1 MEKSVRHIALLSL
14 ILSLSAC
21 RAGGQLMGG
30 ALEGS
35 LETPSNSSL
44 LEGAGAAVVNETGE
58 SAAAA
63 QEHAETVQVF
73 EQIQTLSKPTVTEAP
88 KPETTKPETTPET
101 KPETSPTPEPVAK
114 TTPQTCLGYIPTEVD
129 AVIEIDPAGLQD
141 SLIWSQVSE
150 SSYQKTFETFSKGV
164 KEACVGI
171 TYSKTF
177 KDGISQSLTQMA
189 SPETSL
195 ASASAADTSSLSLLG
210 GSQSISSA
218 YVPPSDGANVS
229 ISNNISSL
237 SSSQSIS
244 QESSS
249 SLTDA
254 VESYVLVVLF
264 EVGEEAR
271 AKTFISEF
279 ESKKKEAQLAGSTSF
294 DHLTVGADKNVFV
307 MGDETMMSSV
317 IQGGNL
323 IMASSHPFAAPL
335 SAIRP
340 GANIK
345 FAGLIPASIMTQ
357 LKTMLA
363 SVAPSAA
370 STEESSSFSVLGL
383 TASTQ
388 KIYLHALLFTD
399 QKTFFGSDPLF
410 EALVFLKTEGLSI
423 DKLAGFF
430 SNTPSAEVVAP
441 AETPPE
447 LQPAAPA
454 PEPEVQVGEPAPLQL
469 MP

>member
-1 MEKSVRHIALLSL
+1 MQISIRTVTLLSTL
-14 ILSLSAC
+14 LLFSAC
-21 RAGGQLMGG
+21 RAGGQLMGPG
-30 ALEGS
+30 DSVDLAVPS
-35 LETPSNSSL
+35 SETL
-44 LEGAGAAVVNETGE
+44 FGGTQATATTVNETGE
-58 SAAAA
+58 SPAAQ
-63 QEHAETVQVF
+63 QEHAEAVQTF
-73 EQIQTLSKPTVTEAP
+73 EQIQTLSKPAVTEVPKSETA
-88 KPETTKPETTPET
+88 KPEASPET
-101 KPETSPTPEPVAK
+101 KPTPEPVAK
-114 TTPQTCLGYIPTEVD
+114 TTPQTCLGYIPAEVD
-129 AVIEIDPAGLQD
+129 AVIEIDPAGLQE

-177 KDGISQSLTQMA
+177 KDGISQSLTQMV

-195 ASASAADTSSLSLLG
+195 ASASAADSSSLSLLG
-210 GSQSISSA
+210 GSQSISSS
-218 YVPPSDGANVS
+218 YVPPSDGANLS

-237 SSSQSIS
+237 SSSQNIS

-264 EVGEEAR
+264 EAGEEAR

-279 ESKKKEAQLAGSTSF
+279 ESKKKEAQLASDHSF
-294 DHLTVGADKNVFV
+294 DALTAGADKNVFI

-345 FAGLIPASIMTQ
+345 FAGLVPASIMTQ

-363 SVAPSAA
+363 SVAPSAS
-370 STEESSSFSVLGL
+370 STEETSSFSVLGL

-423 DKLAGFF
+423 DKLTGLF
-430 SNTPSAEVVAP
+430 SSTTDSSASSS
-441 AETPPE
+441 ETPLE
-447 LQPAAPA
+447 PAAPPA
-454 PEPEVQVGEPAPLQL
+454 EPEVQMGEQAPLNL